1 MNGFADTLGYYG
13 FKPVRFMFQP
23 LVGPTTA
30 RDLVGNLPDRLLL
43 LPLAVGKRFNRVWY
57 TLATV
62 VVSAMEHRSR
72 YDDQLETL
80 RSTADPH
87 ASSREFYLRKRQAEI
102 NELRGRQRS
111 RHEFSVSR
119 PSFRHCVSPAIICIM
134 REIPSWGSCRKQQ
147 DRSVCQDADND
158 RLRIVASC
166 QRNEGLPVCTET
178 ARIHGCE
185 TTLIICR

>member
-1 MNGFADTLGYYG
+1 LNGFADTLGYYG

-43 LPLAVGKRFNRVWY
+43 LLLLAVGKRFNRVWY
-57 TLATV
+57 TLATG

-87 ASSREFYLRKRQAEI
+87 ASSR
-102 NELRGRQRS
+102 
-111 RHEFSVSR
+111 
-119 PSFRHCVSPAIICIM
+119 
-134 REIPSWGSCRKQQ
+134 
-147 DRSVCQDADND
+147 
-158 RLRIVASC
+158 
-166 QRNEGLPVCTET
+166 
-178 ARIHGCE
+178 
-185 TTLIICR
+185 